1 MYNKSSVWLGLYKNN
16 IILISLNNKPSGKKK
31 YIMKFIVVYFNLV
44 NACIV
49 YVYFVFRT
57 ILV

>member
-16 IILISLNNKPSGKKK
+16 FILISLNNKPSEKKK
-31 YIMKFIVVYFNLV
+31 FMKFIVVYFNLV
-44 NACIV
+44 NAYIV

-57 ILV
+57 ISV

>member
-16 IILISLNNKPSGKKK
+16 IILISLNDKPSGKKK
-31 YIMKFIVVYFNLV
+31 NIMKFIVVYFNLV
-44 NACIV
+44 NAYIV